1 MKLYVLRYGE
11 AVEYGEPRS
20 ENDANQPLTANGIQ
34 RTKALA
40 NANQIL

>member
-11 AVEYGEPRS
+11 AVEFGDPKS
-20 ENDANQPLTANGIQ
+20 ESDANRPLTANGIQ